1 MIFSL
6 ERRGKVIRMF
16 GKRIEISEKVKKKG
30 NSFSLSDI
38 HMERVYELAQIYG
51 ISPSEVIRRAIDE
64 FYFSTM
70 ERLSKIDNKL

>member
-1 MIFSL
+1 MM
-6 ERRGKVIRMF
+6 KMF
-16 GKRIEISEKVKKKG
+16 AGVKKKG

-38 HMERVYELAQIYG
+38 HMERVYELARIYG

-70 ERLSKIDNKL
+70 ERLSKINNKL